1 MSYRFICALTTCA
14 VMTPLP
20 VTATDLSKIDRTIG
34 KEPAYESKPKYCL
47 VVYGPEATT
56 RIWLVLDDNVLYTD
70 RNGDGDLT
78 DKHERILKTNS
89 FEVSVPERQGVGSF
103 SLRVAVTP
111 GRDGEDTF
119 GQIWCRPTKRN
130 ALTESPSQPPWYQKI
145 DGVLAFADRP
155 QDAPIVHFAGR
166 LTLTVLDWHKP
177 RQPRQF
183 VRGKEN
189 EFSILLGTPVF
200 GGKHEAFA
208 TVDEGYAR
216 VAGPGNFPVAEVEF
230 SGKDLGAKPA
240 VTRAKMRY

>member
-1 MSYRFICALTTCA
+1 MCRWFLGAFGAL
-14 VMTPLP
+14 VLLIPSP
-20 VTATDLSKIDRTIG
+20 VAATDLTKIDCTIG
-34 KEPAYESKPKYCL
+34 KEPAYKSKPKYCL
-47 VVYGPEATT
+47 VVYGPEANT

-70 RNGDGDLT
+70 RNGDGHIT
-78 DKHERILKTNS
+78 DKHERIPKTNS
-89 FEVSVPERQGVGSF
+89 FEVSVAERQGVGSF

-130 ALTESPSQPPWYQKI
+130 ALTESPSEPPWYQKI

-189 EFSILLGTPVF
+189 EFSILLGTPGF

-208 TVDEGYAR
+208 TVDELLPTVIGLD
-216 VAGPGNFPVAEVEF
+216 FPVAEVEF
-230 SGKDLGAKPA
+230 SGKDLGKKPA